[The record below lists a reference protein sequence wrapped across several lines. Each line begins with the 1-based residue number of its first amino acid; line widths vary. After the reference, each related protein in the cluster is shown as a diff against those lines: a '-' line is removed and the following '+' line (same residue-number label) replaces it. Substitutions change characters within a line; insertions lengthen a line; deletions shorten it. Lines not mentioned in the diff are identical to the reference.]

1 MVVMPHVSRPLIAL
15 LVGTVAF
22 FALWIVALKPQTS
35 GSGSSGKSAP
45 LQSAV
50 DKAHAAVAQSNAASV
65 AHGGTVATTPTT
77 PATLSQAKP
86 STAATHTATAA
97 AASGTKA
104 ATKTEAASA
113 AAAGAAEQR
122 AAAARAAAHAAARR
136 QAAVVQALNDH
147 KVLAL
152 LFYNYRAADDRAVKH
167 ELATISTHGGK
178 VFKLSI
184 PLRELSHYPVITLQ
198 VPVTMSPTLVIVDAS
213 HHARTI
219 LGFAA
224 QFEIEQRIVDAL
236 SVKAK

>member
-50 DKAHAAVAQSNAASV
+50 DKAHAAVAQSNAASA
-65 AHGGTVATTPTT
+65 AHGGTVATTPS
-77 PATLSQAKP
+77 TLSQTKP
-86 STAATHTATAA
+86 STAATATAA

-104 ATKTEAASA
+104 PTKTEAASA
-113 AAAGAAEQR
+113 AAAGAAAQR
-122 AAAARAAAHAAARR
+122 AAAAPAAAHAAARR
-136 QAAVVQALNDH
+136 QAEVVKALDAH
-147 KVLAL
+147 KVVAA

-178 VFKLSI
+178 VFKLAI

-198 VPVTMSPTLVIVDAS
+198 VPVTMSPTLVIVDPS